1 MKSQFNSWGQE
12 DEKVLVGVSEPDEVK
27 DWTLKVCGVPV
38 RQSSEKYV
46 MPLAMFINSENL
58 VKC

>member
-12 DEKVLVGVSEPDEVK
+12 DEKVLVGVSEPDEVE